1 MKKIVIVGGGII
13 GLLSALVSAKHNH
26 KVIILNERKP
36 PPKIP
41 YLERKFILFSSD
53 ATPLTNEKKTSGTT
67 ISLNK
72 ERNICPPVSRS
83 PSTRYKFIGFV

>member
-1 MKKIVIVGGGII
+1 VVK
-13 GLLSALVSAKHNH
+13 
-26 KVIILNERKP
+26 RYKP
-36 PPKIP
+36 SVFEAITD
-41 YLERKFILFSSD
+41 KFILFSSD